1 MASIVRGRGNS
12 WEVRESVR
20 THRGPRSRTLATFRQ
35 LDEDAIDLAL
45 SRASVLLTAEDLV
58 ANANRAGAPVGMNQ
72 ADEAAATLMRE
83 FAYGRKPRY
92 ALRRLLQ
99 ATFDELPGG
108 TGDVGSAVEWVG
120 ASLEQRAKTLED
132 LLLLTDS
139 MPIKRRGRLT
149 FPRLT
154 SS

>member
-1 MASIVRGRGNS
+1 MASIVRGRGRI
-12 WEVRESVR
+12 WEIRESVR

-35 LDEDAIDLAL
+35 LDEGAIDLAL
-45 SRASVLLTAEDLV
+45 SRASVQLTAEDLV
-58 ANANRAGAPVGMNQ
+58 ANANRAGAPVGMSA
-72 ADEAAATLMRE
+72 ADEAAATLIRE
-83 FAYGRKPRY
+83 LSYGRKPRY

-99 ATFDELPGG
+99 ASFDEPLGG

-120 ASLEQRAKTLED
+120 ATLEQRGDALKD

-139 MPIKRRGRLT
+139 MPIKRRGRLR

-154 SS
+154 SG